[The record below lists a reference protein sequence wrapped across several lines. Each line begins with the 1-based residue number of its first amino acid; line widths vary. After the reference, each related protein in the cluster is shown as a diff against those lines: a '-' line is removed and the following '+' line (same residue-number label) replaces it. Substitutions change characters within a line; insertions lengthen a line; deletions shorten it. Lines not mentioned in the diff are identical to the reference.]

1 MTFFCKSVQA
11 WFFSS
16 NAEKLQKQESKVS
29 RQKIGFEQGQKGL
42 NKGLDKLD
50 AAQEGCSKHG
60 FNKIFFFF
68 AKNYLNLISQT
79 KGLLS
84 FLQVPFHFLSI
95 PKKTMLVSGTVLVPL
110 HSLI

>member
-1 MTFFCKSVQA
+1 MTFFCKSVQV

-16 NAEKLQKQESKVS
+16 NAEKLQKQESKVF
-29 RQKIGFEQGQKGL
+29 RQKTGFEQGQKGL

-50 AAQEGCSKHG
+50 AAQEGCSKDG
-60 FNKIFFFF
+60 FNKIFFF

-95 PKKTMLVSGTVLVPL
+95 PKKIMLVSGTVLVPL

>member
-1 MTFFCKSVQA
+1 MTFFCESVQV

-50 AAQEGCSKHG
+50 AAQEGCSKNG
-60 FNKIFFFF
+60 FNKIFFFCKKLSKSYLPNKRLAFIF
-68 AKNYLNLISQT
+68 AGSLPLFVYTKENHACFRHCAGAFAHCLI
-79 KGLLS
+79 
-84 FLQVPFHFLSI
+84 
-95 PKKTMLVSGTVLVPL
+95 
-110 HSLI
+110 